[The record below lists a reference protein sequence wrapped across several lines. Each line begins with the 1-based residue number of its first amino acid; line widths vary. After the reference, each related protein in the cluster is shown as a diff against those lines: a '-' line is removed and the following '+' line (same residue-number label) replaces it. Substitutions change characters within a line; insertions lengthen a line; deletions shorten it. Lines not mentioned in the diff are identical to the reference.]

1 MLKTRVITAAVLLV
15 LFLAAIIGLPP
26 FGWALFVSLIVAVA
40 AWEWGGL
47 LAWERLQRLILGG
60 GFFLFCLLILLFQ
73 PRALGVLTG
82 FDINAWLLGRWFYL
96 PAAFFWVAVV
106 PLWMRQRWPL
116 PRSAGGVLIG
126 VLVLLPAWLALIQ
139 LWRMGSVN
147 LLAIM
152 ALVWVADSAAYFA
165 GRALG
170 RHKLAPAIS
179 PGKTW
184 EGAIGAGV
192 AVVLYGVMLAKYLLP
207 AGIVGNIF
215 ILVPTMLGLTAIS
228 IFGDLFESMLKRQA
242 GIKDSSNILP
252 GHGGILD
259 RIDSLTSTL
268 PIVALIWLSCSTG
281 VTR

>member
-47 LAWERLQRLILGG
+47 LAWERLQRLVLGG
-60 GFFLFCLLILLFQ
+60 GFFLCCLLILLFQ

-139 LWRMGSVN
+139 LWRMGWVN

-165 GRALG
+165 GRAFG

-207 AGIVGNIF
+207 AGIAGNIF

-268 PIVALIWLSCSTG
+268 PIVALIWLSCSAG